1 MSDSTDAEL
10 MARTAR
16 GDENAFAELVVRY
29 QDVLLNFFLRKGVS
43 YCDGQDLVQRTL
55 LRLWRYRNRYA
66 PTAKLT
72 TFLFLLAG
80 QVTIDFFRAE
90 GHRQGLEEA
99 LERQAESEATSG
111 TMSTSGEAAAACRPA
126 DPDDDGAGERVRLA
140 VASLPPG
147 MRDVVELGVFQDLP
161 YADVAEILGIPEG
174 TVKSRM
180 FNALRKLK
188 EQKSTRLNSSHT
200 DSSRMPSSA

>member
-1 MSDSTDAEL
+1 MKGSADAEL
-10 MARTAR
+10 MTRAAR
-16 GDENAFAELVVRY
+16 GDESAFAELVERY

-43 YCDGQDLVQRTL
+43 YSDGQDLAQRTL
-55 LRLWRYRNRYA
+55 LRLWRYRKRYT

-80 QVTIDFFRAE
+80 QVAIDFFRAE
-90 GHRQGLEEA
+90 NRRQRLEEE
-99 LERQAESEATSG
+99 LERQAETEVASG
-111 TMSTSGEAAAACRPA
+111 TMSSFGETAVACRSV
-126 DPDDDGAGERVRLA
+126 DPGDDGSGERVRLA

-161 YADVAEILGIPEG
+161 YTDVAEILGIPEG

-180 FNALRKLK
+180 FNALKKLK
-188 EQKSTRLNSSHT
+188 ELMNERRS
-200 DSSRMPSSA
+200 

>member
-1 MSDSTDAEL
+1 MSDSSDAEL
-10 MARTAR
+10 MARTAK
-16 GDENAFAELVVRY
+16 GDERAFAELVVRY

-43 YCDGQDLVQRTL
+43 YYDGQDLAQRTL

-90 GHRQGLEEA
+90 GHRHGLEEE
-99 LERQAESEATSG
+99 LERQVETEATAG
-111 TMSTSGEAAAACRPA
+111 TMSTAGEAAMACRPA
-126 DPDDDGAGERVRLA
+126 DPDDDGSGDRVRRA
-140 VASLPPG
+140 VASLPPA

-161 YADVAEILGIPEG
+161 YADVAEILGVPVG

-180 FNALRKLK
+180 FNALRKLT
-188 EQKSTRLNSSHT
+188 ELMDERRS
-200 DSSRMPSSA
+200 

>member
-1 MSDSTDAEL
+1 MSGSTDAEL
-10 MARTAR
+10 MVRTAR

-43 YCDGQDLVQRTL
+43 YSDGQDLVQRTL

-80 QVTIDFFRAE
+80 QVAIDFFRAE

-99 LERQAESEATSG
+99 LEHQAELEATSG

-188 EQKSTRLNSSHT
+188 ELMNERRS
-200 DSSRMPSSA
+200 

>member
-10 MARTAR
+10 MTRTAR

-188 EQKSTRLNSSHT
+188 ELMNERRS
-200 DSSRMPSSA
+200 

>member
-1 MSDSTDAEL
+1 MSDSPDAEL
-10 MARTAR
+10 MSRTAR
-16 GDENAFAELVVRY
+16 GDERAFAELVVRY

-43 YCDGQDLVQRTL
+43 YCDGQDLAQRTL

-90 GHRQGLEEA
+90 GHRHGLEEE
-99 LERQAESEATSG
+99 LERQVEAEATAG
-111 TMSTSGEAAAACRPA
+111 TMSTAGETATACRPA
-126 DPDDDGAGERVRLA
+126 DPGDDGSGERVRRA
-140 VASLPPG
+140 VASLPPA

-161 YADVAEILGIPEG
+161 YADVAEILGIPQG

-180 FNALRKLK
+180 FNALKKLK
-188 EQKSTRLNSSHT
+188 ELMNERRS
-200 DSSRMPSSA
+200 

>member
-80 QVTIDFFRAE
+80 QVSIDFFRAE

-99 LERQAESEATSG
+99 LERQAEAEGSSG

-126 DPDDDGAGERVRLA
+126 DPDDGGAGERVRLA

-188 EQKSTRLNSSHT
+188 ELMNERRS
-200 DSSRMPSSA
+200 

>member
-43 YCDGQDLVQRTL
+43 YYDGQDLVQRTL
-55 LRLWRYRNRYA
+55 LRLWRYRKRYA

-90 GHRQGLEEA
+90 GHRLGLEEA
-99 LERQAESEATSG
+99 LERQAELEATSG

-126 DPDDDGAGERVRLA
+126 DADDDGAGERVRLA

-188 EQKSTRLNSSHT
+188 ELMNERRS
-200 DSSRMPSSA
+200 

>member
-1 MSDSTDAEL
+1 MIDLSDAEL
-10 MARTAR
+10 MERTAKD
-16 GDENAFAELVVRY
+16 DENAFAELVERY

-43 YCDGQDLVQRTL
+43 YSDGQDLAQRTL

-80 QVTIDFFRAE
+80 QVSIDFFRAE
-90 GHRQGLEEA
+90 GHRHGLEEE
-99 LERQAESEATSG
+99 LERQAEVEATAG
-111 TMSTSGEAAAACRPA
+111 TMSTAGEAAAPCRPA
-126 DPDDDGAGERVRLA
+126 DPGDDGSGERVRLA
-140 VASLPPG
+140 VASLPPA

-161 YADVAEILGIPEG
+161 YADVAKILGIPEG

-188 EQKSTRLNSSHT
+188 ELMNERRS
-200 DSSRMPSSA
+200 

>member
-1 MSDSTDAEL
+1 MDGLADAEL
-10 MARTAR
+10 MARAAK
-16 GDENAFAELVVRY
+16 GDESAFAELVVRY

-43 YCDGQDLVQRTL
+43 YSDGQDLVQRTL
-55 LRLWRYRNRYA
+55 LRLWRYRKRYV

-90 GHRQGLEEA
+90 GHRQGLEEE
-99 LERQAESEATSG
+99 LERQAEVEATSG
-111 TMSTSGEAAAACRPA
+111 TMSTSGETAAACRPA
-126 DPDDDGAGERVRLA
+126 DPGDDGSGERVRQA
-140 VASLPPG
+140 VANLPPG

-188 EQKSTRLNSSHT
+188 ELMNERRS
-200 DSSRMPSSA
+200 

>member
-1 MSDSTDAEL
+1 MSGPTDAEL
-10 MARTAR
+10 MVRTAR
-16 GDENAFAELVVRY
+16 GDEKAFAELVVRY

-43 YCDGQDLVQRTL
+43 YHDGQDLAQRTL

-80 QVTIDFFRAE
+80 QVSIDFFRAE
-90 GHRQGLEEA
+90 GHRHGLEEE
-99 LERQAESEATSG
+99 LERQVEAEATAG
-111 TMSTSGEAAAACRPA
+111 TMSTAGEAAAACRPA
-126 DPDDDGAGERVRLA
+126 DPGDDGSGDRVRRA
-140 VASLPPG
+140 VASLPPA

-188 EQKSTRLNSSHT
+188 ELMNERRS
-200 DSSRMPSSA
+200 